1 MEYSN
6 DNGMEYEVD
15 YALSGGCNRFFS
27 MLVVLEIWL
36 KEIIA
41 HVFLEARAA
50 VFFFHRRAG
59 HLISKTNFIKCSTIS
74 YLIGLI
80 PSDLLIIILLL

>member
-1 MEYSN
+1 MFGALVFDMYVEYSN

-41 HVFLEARAA
+41 HVF
-50 VFFFHRRAG
+50 
-59 HLISKTNFIKCSTIS
+59 
-74 YLIGLI
+74 
-80 PSDLLIIILLL
+80 